1 MCILHTFVFRS
12 PLEGCP
18 TSADRL
24 SHEHL
29 AGPLLYRRF
38 FDAFLCWETQ
48 NIRVEKR
55 LWQESTE
62 GEVNDLGSMN
72 PKYYERKT
80 ADVSPLKNSKKW
92 ELKQMSLV
100 L

>member
-1 MCILHTFVFRS
+1 MCVLHTFVFRS
-12 PLEGCP
+12 RLEGCP

-72 PKYYERKT
+72 PN